1 MTEAPL
7 KKIPKPTIEFLRD
20 TVKGNQHLHNIKIT
34 PNRSVNRYD
43 IFVNNNI

>member
-7 KKIPKPTIEFLRD
+7 KKIPKSTIEFLRD
-20 TVKGNQHLHNIKIT
+20 TVKGNQHLYKIKIT
-34 PNRSVNRYD
+34 PNRIVNRYD